1 MRTTYVIVCTLQK
14 LLDSLYLKLV
24 VQWVG
29 LLELVY
35 FQVEL
40 EEQVRTRN
48 LLYTTLFSQKN

>member
-14 LLDSLYLKLV
+14 LTNSLYLKLV

-40 EEQVRTRN
+40 EKQVRTRN
-48 LLYTTLFSQKN
+48 LLYTTLFSLKN